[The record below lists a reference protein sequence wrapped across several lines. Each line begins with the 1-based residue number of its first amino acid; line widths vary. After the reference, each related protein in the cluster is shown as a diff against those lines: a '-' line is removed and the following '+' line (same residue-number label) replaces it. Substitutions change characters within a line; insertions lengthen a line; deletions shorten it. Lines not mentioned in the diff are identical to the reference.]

1 MTVMELLANDIRP
14 IKLNDVYG
22 QNHLIGEGKIL
33 TNLVKNK
40 KLFSMIFYGNPGCG
54 KTSIANALVNE
65 LNMPYRML
73 NAVINKKTD
82 FDIVIEEAKMNG
94 QMILI
99 IDEIHRMNKD
109 KQDILLPYLENGKII
124 MIGLTTSNPYHSINP
139 AIRSRCQI
147 FEVKSLKPEDIV
159 KILIKAKDNLEGIQ
173 IDDNCLNIIS
183 SSSNGDVRSALNLLE
198 IAYYSSTN
206 HIITE
211 DVLKSINAKPII
223 YIDKNDDNYYNSIS
237 ALQKSIRGSDVDAAV
252 YYLGVLLEA
261 QDLDIIFRR
270 LSVIAYEDIGL
281 ANPSIGPK
289 LDAAINAAT
298 RVGFPECII
307 PLSEIVIEM
316 ALSPKSN
323 SAYLAIDKALT
334 TIRTKNCGS
343 VPKHIHTNSKDYL
356 YPHNYKNSW
365 VKQQYLPDNIK
376 NEKFYYPK
384 NNAYENNLN
393 KIDNEKKKQ

>member
-198 IAYYSSTN
+198 MAYYSSTD

-211 DVLKSINAKPII
+211 DVLKSINARPII

-237 ALQKSIRGSDVDAAV
+237 ALQKSIRGSDADAAV

-393 KIDNEKKKQ
+393 KIDNEKKNQ

>member
-1 MTVMELLANDIRP
+1 MELLANDIRP

-147 FEVKSLKPEDIV
+147 FEVKSLKPEDII
-159 KILIKAKDNLEGIQ
+159 KILIKAKDNLEDIQ
-173 IDDNCLNIIS
+173 IDDKCLNIIS

-198 IAYYSSTN
+198 MAYYSSTD

-289 LDAAINAAT
+289 LDAAINAAN

-384 NNAYENNLN
+384 NNTYENNLN
-393 KIDNEKKKQ
+393 KIDSEKKKQ

>member
-73 NAVINKKTD
+73 NAVINKKTV

-198 IAYYSSTN
+198 MAYYSSTD

-252 YYLGVLLEA
+252 YYLGVLLKA

>member
-1 MTVMELLANDIRP
+1 MELLANDIRP

-22 QNHLIGEGKIL
+22 QHHLIGEGKIL

-73 NAVINKKTD
+73 NAVMNKKTD

-173 IDDNCLNIIS
+173 IDDNCLKIIS

-198 IAYYSSTN
+198 MAYYSSTD

>member
-1 MTVMELLANDIRP
+1 MELLANESRPTKLEDIF
-14 IKLNDVYG
+14 G
-22 QNHLIGEGKIL
+22 QSHLIGEGKIL

-40 KLFSMIFYGNPGCG
+40 KIFSMIFYGTPGCG

-65 LNMPYRML
+65 LNMPYRTL

-82 FDIVIEEAKMNG
+82 FDIVIEEAKMQG

-124 MIGLTTSNPYHSINP
+124 MIGMTTSNPYHSINP

-147 FEVKSLKPEDIV
+147 FEVKPLTKEDV
-159 KILIKAKDNLEGIQ
+159 KNIIIKTSKKFENIEINKKC
-173 IDDNCLNIIS
+173 IEIIS
-183 SSSNGDVRSALNLLE
+183 SSANGDVRSALNLLE
-198 IAYYSSTN
+198 MAYYSSSDGK
-206 HIITE
+206 ITE
-211 DVLKSINAKPII
+211 ELLKSINSKPVI
-223 YIDKNDDNYYNSIS
+223 YIDKDEDNYYNSIS
-237 ALQKSIRGSDVDAAV
+237 ALQKSIRGSDPDAAV

-289 LDAAINAAT
+289 LDAAINAAN
-298 RVGFPECII
+298 RVGFPECQI
-307 PLSEIVIEM
+307 PLAEIVIEM

-323 SAYLAIDKALT
+323 SAYLAIDKVQT
-334 TIRTKNCGS
+334 TIRTKSCGS
-343 VPKHIHTNSKDYL
+343 VPKHIHTNSKDYI

-384 NNAYENNLN
+384 NNSYENNLN
-393 KIDNEKKKQ
+393 KIQEDKKR

>member
-1 MTVMELLANDIRP
+1 MELLANNIRP

-65 LNMPYRML
+65 LNMLYRML
-73 NAVINKKTD
+73 NAVMNKKTD

-94 QMILI
+94 QIILI

-147 FEVKSLKPEDIV
+147 FEVQSLKPEEIV

-198 IAYYSSTN
+198 MAYYSSTD